1 MQEWVMGAVQENSCM
16 GSIVEDAPQYL
27 RLGEAAAGRGWP
39 SPTRR
44 ASSPPTSPPV
54 DAGLA
59 GRAAGEEVDKLNR
72 HSRVLPCRAAVG
84 WVGILRRRE
93 TPRNGS
99 AGCRFLGDLPL
110 ARAQAGQTADFV
122 SCLPNIPPLVEMVRS
137 YWSDR

>member
-1 MQEWVMGAVQENSCM
+1 M

-72 HSRVLPCRAAVG
+72 HSRVLPCGQRWGGLEFYGAA
-84 WVGILRRRE
+84 RRQE
-93 TPRNGS
+93 MG
-99 AGCRFLGDLPL
+99 
-110 ARAQAGQTADFV
+110 ARDAD
-122 SCLPNIPPLVEMVRS
+122 S
-137 YWSDR
+137 